1 MDASELRAGTLV
13 LCKVGSFPP
22 WPAVVFPQR
31 FLRNDVYRKRKPNC
45 VAVCFFNDPTYYWE
59 HPRRLKPLN
68 KEVIAQFL
76 NSVDANGNG
85 DNGNDDNNGSSSSS
99 NNYYNRQQ
107 DDLVEAYRQAGRYRD
122 LRHFIRSRFK
132 DEDRLEDFNKEVELN
147 GDLMPNEDP
156 FVTKLDPSTGS
167 RHDLRKSSTSGSSS
181 SSTRGKRGGNR
192 SSGF

>member
-1 MDASELRAGTLV
+1 M
-13 LCKVGSFPP
+13 
-22 WPAVVFPQR
+22 
-31 FLRNDVYRKRKPNC
+31 
-45 VAVCFFNDPTYYWE
+45 
-59 HPRRLKPLN
+59 N

-85 DNGNDDNNGSSSSS
+85 DNGNDDNNNSSSG

-122 LRHFIRSRFK
+122 LRHFIRNRFK

-156 FVTKLDPSTGS
+156 FVTKLDPSSGS

-181 SSTRGKRGGNR
+181 SSTRGKRGGSR
-192 SSGF
+192 SSGSSSPAADTSLNNVKFLGVRPPLTGRVTILLIVMTATSLPLRKPNWTKKSWKHWRRSGTPYTNTQSW